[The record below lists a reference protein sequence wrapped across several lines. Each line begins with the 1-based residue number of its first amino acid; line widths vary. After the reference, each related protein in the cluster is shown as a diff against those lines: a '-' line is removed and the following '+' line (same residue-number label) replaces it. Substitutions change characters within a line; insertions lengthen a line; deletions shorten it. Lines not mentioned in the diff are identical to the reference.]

1 MSSADLLT
9 VVIACPHCGTRYQVP
24 PATIGA
30 DGRDVQCAH
39 CGRNWHAKAEAPPP
53 PPPPPKPV
61 AKPVARPVA
70 AKPAAEDALF
80 ADTHEAALDSA
91 FEAEADK
98 AAPPALADKGS
109 PHTDVATAASSDV
122 AGRATTEPPA
132 GLDDAAHKRAVTSFN
147 RRQQSLLK
155 ALPMARVRRLARVS
169 ALVALML
176 LLGVGLGFR
185 ADIVRSYPALAGLYG
200 AIGMPVNIIGLT
212 FEDTKTLSSLRNGQS
227 VMQISAKIRS
237 VAGGPVRVPPVIV
250 SLLSAAGKVLYE
262 WTVTP
267 DVVEM
272 EPGEVQDFSTQ
283 VNAPPDGAV
292 RVRLRFTA
300 KA

>member
-61 AKPVARPVA
+61 AKPA
-70 AKPAAEDALF
+70 AVKPATEDALF
-80 ADTHEAALDSA
+80 AETDEAALDSA
-91 FEAEADK
+91 FEAEAGK
-98 AAPPALADKGS
+98 AAPTAPAEKAMPRSD
-109 PHTDVATAASSDV
+109 AANGPDPDPAV
-122 AGRATTEPPA
+122 RAAAEPPA
-132 GLDDAAHKRAVTSFN
+132 ALDAAAHKRAVTSFN

-169 ALVALML
+169 ALVALVL

-200 AIGMPVNIIGLT
+200 AIGMPVNIVGLT

-267 DVVEM
+267 DVAEM
-272 EPGEVQDFSTQ
+272 EPGEVQEFSTQ
-283 VNAPPDGAV
+283 VNTPPDGAV